1 MKYSPILKRKDEA
14 PSCRR
19 MRAFFYGF
27 AAKVKFTFGKV
38 PFAERE
44 KAFVRGPGEIPDFSP

>member
-1 MKYSPILKRKDEA
+1 
-14 PSCRR
+14 